1 MGFRRW
7 LIKALGGQEINTS
20 EQAGQDPDAIPVL
33 HEEVSEPDDPLE
45 AEAAGLDFKG
55 AIEAHQRWKIRL
67 HDVIEGRSEEELDPA
82 MVARDDCCALG
93 KWIHGA
99 GGTNFAEHPEFTEL
113 KRRHAHFH
121 VCAGHVL
128 ILAQSGRKREA
139 NEEIVHGE
147 FARISREV
155 VMNLAQMYTRLK
167 PENDQSK

>member
-1 MGFRRW
+1 MKFRRW
-7 LIKALGGQEINTS
+7 LIKVLGGQ
-20 EQAGQDPDAIPVL
+20 AGDAPDQPTRDSDVIPVL
-33 HEEVSEPDDPLE
+33 HEAVDDPDDPLE

-67 HDVIEGRSEEELDPA
+67 NDAIEGRSEEVLDPA
-82 MVARDDCCALG
+82 VVARDDCCALG
-93 KWIHGA
+93 KWIHGV
-99 GGTNFAEHPEFTEL
+99 GGMNFAEHPEFAEL
-113 KRRHAHFH
+113 RRQHAHFH

-155 VMNLAQMYTRLK
+155 VMHLAQMYTRLK
-167 PENDQSK
+167 PEND